1 MTVIKRYLFR
11 NPKVTSYQLF
21 LWSCGQKDTQ
31 ETRAAWKE
39 VQRMYH
45 QCKDFYPSDRRT
57 LKQIL
62 IDNFKREQERTK
74 CT

>member
-1 MTVIKRYLFR
+1 MPAIKRYLFR
-11 NPKVTSYQLF
+11 NPKVTTYQLF
-21 LWSCGQKDTQ
+21 LWSCNQKDTP
-31 ETRAAWKE
+31 EARTAWKE

-62 IDNFKREQERTK
+62 IDNIKKEQEINK